1 MKSSNIINVSCFGAL
16 RPLKNQLSQALAA
29 IQFADSHGYRL
40 QFHINATRTEQQGQ
54 NILKNLRGVF
64 GSLDRHQLVEHPWM
78 DHADFMKVLRDEID
92 LGMQVSYTE
101 TYNIVAADHIAAG
114 VPIVTSSEVRFVLPI
129 FHADPNS
136 VPSMVRRLIWAWHLR
151 RCGVPQ
157 INRWLLNRSNDES
170 RHAWSQCLAN
180 LLDGKK

>member
-1 MKSSNIINVSCFGAL
+1 M
-16 RPLKNQLSQALAA
+16 SQA
-29 IQFADSHGYRL
+29 
-40 QFHINATRTEQQGQ
+40 
-54 NILKNLRGVF
+54 ILTAKDVCLSFGGV
-64 GSLDRHQLVEHPWM
+64 
-78 DHADFMKVLRDEID
+78 
-92 LGMQVSYTE
+92 
-101 TYNIVAADHIAAG
+101 VAADHIAAG